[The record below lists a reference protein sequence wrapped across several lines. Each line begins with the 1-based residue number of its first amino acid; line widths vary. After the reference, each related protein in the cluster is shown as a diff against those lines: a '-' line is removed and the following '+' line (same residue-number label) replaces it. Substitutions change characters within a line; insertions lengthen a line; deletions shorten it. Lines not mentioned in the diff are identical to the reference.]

1 MLEMPENI
9 AKDEYQAAIWRSV
22 TASGRLSDED
32 APNIALLCFWHSVA
46 KAAEDAMSKGKSVK
60 VLDQV
65 GYKQMKARNGRMA
78 ILERPHPAVTVLKQ
92 ATAEIR
98 ALNDTLGLSRK
109 AGAAAAQPPESKASP
124 NAKLL
129 KLMFDERDESA
140 RKAAGA

>member
-1 MLEMPENI
+1 MFEMPENI
-9 AKDEYQAAIWRSV
+9 AKDEYRAAIWRSV
-22 TASGRLSDED
+22 TASGRFSDED

-109 AGAAAAQPPESKASP
+109 TGAAVPAAPARPQSDG
-124 NAKLL
+124 AKVLA
-129 KLMFDERDESA
+129 LMFDDRERKA
-140 RKAAGA
+140 KAAGA

>member
-22 TASGRLSDED
+22 TASGRFSDED

-109 AGAAAAQPPESKASP
+109 TGAAVPAAPARPQSDG
-124 NAKLL
+124 AKVLA
-129 KLMFDERDESA
+129 LMFDDRE
-140 RKAAGA
+140 RKAKAVGA

>member
-9 AKDEYQAAIWRSV
+9 AKDEYQAVIWRSV
-22 TASGRLSDED
+22 TASGRFSDED

-109 AGAAAAQPPESKASP
+109 TGAAVPAAPARPQSDG
-124 NAKLL
+124 AKVLA
-129 KLMFDERDESA
+129 LMFDDRERKA
-140 RKAAGA
+140 KAAGA

>member
-1 MLEMPENI
+1 MPENI

-22 TASGRLSDED
+22 TASGRFSDED

-109 AGAAAAQPPESKASP
+109 IGAAVPAAPARPQSDG
-124 NAKLL
+124 AKVLA
-129 KLMFDERDESA
+129 LMFNDRERKA
-140 RKAAGA
+140 KAAGA

>member
-22 TASGRLSDED
+22 TASGRFSDED

-109 AGAAAAQPPESKASP
+109 ASDAVPAAPARPQSDGAKVLS
-124 NAKLL
+124 
-129 KLMFDERDESA
+129 LMFNDRERKA
-140 RKAAGA
+140 KAAGA

>member
-1 MLEMPENI
+1 
-9 AKDEYQAAIWRSV
+9 
-22 TASGRLSDED
+22 
-32 APNIALLCFWHSVA
+32 
-46 KAAEDAMSKGKSVK
+46 
-60 VLDQV
+60 
-65 GYKQMKARNGRMA
+65 MKARNGRMA

-109 AGAAAAQPPESKASP
+109 ASAAAQPPERKASP

>member
-9 AKDEYQAAIWRSV
+9 AKDEYQAEIWRSV
-22 TASGRLSDED
+22 TASGRFTDED
-32 APNIALLCFWHSVA
+32 APNIVLLCFWHSVA

-65 GYKQMKARNGRMA
+65 GYKPMKARNGRRA
-78 ILERPHPAVTVLKQ
+78 IMERPHPAVTVLKQ

-109 AGAAAAQPPESKASP
+109 AGAAIAQPAERKASP

-129 KLMFDERDESA
+129 KLMYDERGASA

>member
-22 TASGRLSDED
+22 TASGRFSDED

-109 AGAAAAQPPESKASP
+109 IGAAVPAAPARPQSDG
-124 NAKLL
+124 AKVLA
-129 KLMFDERDESA
+129 LMFDDRERKA
-140 RKAAGA
+140 KAAGA

>member
-22 TASGRLSDED
+22 TASGRFSDED

-109 AGAAAAQPPESKASP
+109 TGAAVPAAPARPQSDG
-124 NAKLL
+124 AKVLA
-129 KLMFDERDESA
+129 LMFDDRERKA
-140 RKAAGA
+140 KAAGA

>member
-22 TASGRLSDED
+22 TASGRFSDED

-46 KAAEDAMSKGKSVK
+46 KAAEDAMSRGKSVK

-109 AGAAAAQPPESKASP
+109 TGAAVPAAPARPQSDG
-124 NAKLL
+124 AKVLA
-129 KLMFDERDESA
+129 LMFDDRERKA
-140 RKAAGA
+140 KAAGA

>member
-22 TASGRLSDED
+22 TASGRFSDED

-109 AGAAAAQPPESKASP
+109 AGAAVPAAPARPQSDG
-124 NAKLL
+124 AKVLA
-129 KLMFDERDESA
+129 LMFNDRERKA
-140 RKAAGA
+140 KAAGA

>member
-22 TASGRLSDED
+22 TASGRFSDED

-109 AGAAAAQPPESKASP
+109 TGAAVPAAPARPQSDG
-124 NAKLL
+124 AKVLAI
-129 KLMFDERDESA
+129 MFDDRERKA
-140 RKAAGA
+140 KAAGA

>member
-22 TASGRLSDED
+22 TASGRFSDED

-46 KAAEDAMSKGKSVK
+46 NAAEDAMSKGKSVK

-109 AGAAAAQPPESKASP
+109 TGAAVPAAPARPQSDG
-124 NAKLL
+124 AKVLA
-129 KLMFDERDESA
+129 LMFDDRERKA
-140 RKAAGA
+140 KAAGA

>member
-1 MLEMPENI
+1 MPENI

-22 TASGRLSDED
+22 TASGRFSDED

-109 AGAAAAQPPESKASP
+109 TGAAVPAAPARPQSDG
-124 NAKLL
+124 AKVLA
-129 KLMFDERDESA
+129 LMFDDRERKA
-140 RKAAGA
+140 KAAGA

>member
-9 AKDEYQAAIWRSV
+9 AKNEYQAAIWRSV
-22 TASGRLSDED
+22 TASGRFSDED

-109 AGAAAAQPPESKASP
+109 TGAAVPAAPARPQSDG
-124 NAKLL
+124 AKVLA
-129 KLMFDERDESA
+129 LMFDDRERKA
-140 RKAAGA
+140 KAAGA

>member
-22 TASGRLSDED
+22 TASGRFSDED

-65 GYKQMKARNGRMA
+65 GYKQMKAKNGRMA

-109 AGAAAAQPPESKASP
+109 AGAAVPAAPARPQSDG
-124 NAKLL
+124 AKVLA
-129 KLMFDERDESA
+129 LMFDDRERKA
-140 RKAAGA
+140 KAAGA